1 MKIKQSKALQNY
13 MDDLLASGRVTF
25 TRDDVQ
31 SQIGLSN
38 AAFHNTAA
46 RLQKQKKLLSPRHGF
61 YVIVPP
67 QFYGWGAPPPDWYI
81 DTLMSHEQRP
91 YYVGLLKAAEI
102 HGATHQSVM
111 EYQVITDKQLPRLTV
126 GRSAIAFY
134 FRKSMA
140 GVSEGVQEHKTDAG
154 FIKLSSPE
162 LTALDLLRYPHAAGG
177 INHIATVLTDLGKS
191 FDPTKFGFLAT
202 VFATRT
208 VQRLGYLLDYLG
220 HDHTARHLLHILENA
235 NGLIWNELEPP
246 ARNIDPD
253 LVPPITERDRRW
265 RIIVRRPVEVDE

>member
-1 MKIKQSKALQNY
+1 MY
-13 MDDLLASGRVTF
+13 DLLAAGRVSF
-25 TRDDVQ
+25 TRDEAQ
-31 SQIGLSN
+31 SHIGVST

-46 RLQKQKKLLSPRHGF
+46 RLQKQKRLLSPRHGF

-81 DTLMSHEQRP
+81 DALMRHEDRP

-111 EYQVITDKQLPRLTV
+111 EYQVITDKQLPKLTA
-126 GRSAIAFY
+126 GRSTIAFY
-134 FRKSMA
+134 FRKTMA
-140 GVSEGVQEHKTDAG
+140 AVSEGIQEHKTDAG
-154 FIKLSSPE
+154 YIKLSSPE

-177 INHIATVLTDLGKS
+177 IDHIATVLTDLGNNLEPAKL
-191 FDPTKFGFLAT
+191 GFLAT
-202 VFATRT
+202 GFETSG

-220 HDHTARHLLHILENA
+220 HDHAARHLLRILENTTR
-235 NGLIWNELEPP
+235 LTWKELEPP
-246 ARNIDPD
+246 ARRLDSD